1 MMKKRILGL
10 LLSVVLF
17 TSSVG
22 VGYAAENEENAGYN
36 QEEINWNLD
45 GFQEVET
52 KITQLEESELP
63 EELMAEEITAE
74 EQEVIEEEEMV
85 PVLIMFEEDSVIE
98 GDNLAIIHNCFKNRS
113 KYNFC
118 LTIANIS
125 AKKPFHWSWFF

>member
-63 EELMAEEITAE
+63 EELMAEEIGKPPTRTRRCEICAERPLSRLTATAL
-74 EQEVIEEEEMV
+74 
-85 PVLIMFEEDSVIE
+85 PE
-98 GDNLAIIHNCFKNRS
+98 GEPGNMLFLRS
-113 KYNFC
+113 
-118 LTIANIS
+118 T
-125 AKKPFHWSWFF
+125 